1 VKVLDL
7 CCANEHRFEGWFG
20 SEDDYRA
27 QQGSGRIECPLC
39 GDTAITRLPSA
50 PRLNVAKAAEPAL
63 PAPAAAPAVAPAT
76 PQALWLRAVRHV
88 LANTEDVGDRF
99 VDEARRMHRGEADER
114 AIRGQASREDA
125 EALRD
130 EGIEVLA
137 IELPDALKQTLQ

>member
-1 VKVLDL
+1 MKVLDL
-7 CCANEHRFEGWFG
+7 CCANEHRFEGWFA

-27 QQGSGRIECPLC
+27 QQAEGRVECPLC
-39 GDTAITRLPSA
+39 ADTAIRRLPSA
-50 PRLNVAKAAEPAL
+50 PRLNVTKAAPPEV
-63 PAPAAAPAVAPAT
+63 PAPAGVATPAPLN

-99 VDEARRMHRGEADER
+99 VDEARRMHRGEIDER

-130 EGIEVLA
+130 EGVEVLA